1 MDSESRSPCKLS
13 DRMSIPSI
21 VIEESL
27 SPSISTSRK
36 RVNNN
41 DDFPDPVLPTMPSV
55 VPAGTLAVTFFSTR
69 DDDGLYRIDT
79 FLNSMEPFQG
89 HPDFISSLPGGVG
102 STGKWDAFSEYNIF
116 SAFVP
121 SYSFGIPEGFSL

>member
-1 MDSESRSPCKLS
+1 MDSESRRPCRLS

-41 DDFPDPVLPTMPSV
+41 DDFPDP
-55 VPAGTLAVTFFSTR
+55 AQ
-69 DDDGLYRIDT
+69 
-79 FLNSMEPFQG
+79 QG
-89 HPDFISSLPGGVG
+89 A
-102 STGKWDAFSEYNIF
+102 K
-116 SAFVP
+116 
-121 SYSFGIPEGFSL
+121 